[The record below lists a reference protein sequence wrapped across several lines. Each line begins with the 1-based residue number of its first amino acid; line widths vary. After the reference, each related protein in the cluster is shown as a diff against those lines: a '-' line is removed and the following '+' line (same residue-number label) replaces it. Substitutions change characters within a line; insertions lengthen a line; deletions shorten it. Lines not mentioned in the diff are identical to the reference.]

1 MTQKTKKPVL
11 AGTGSEVIF
20 SGQLNTP
27 EHTHPSEF
35 VHRVVQ
41 AKRLCHRFGLPPI
54 RAALIASHAFNGGVH
69 G

>member
-1 MTQKTKKPVL
+1 MTRKTKKPVL

-20 SGQLNTP
+20 SGQLNASEDTR
-27 EHTHPSEF
+27 PSVN

-41 AKRLCHRFGLPPI
+41 AERLRHRFGLPPI
-54 RAALIASHAFNGGVH
+54 RAALIASHAFYGGAH